1 MKLKLKHIA
10 IFSMLLS
17 ISAAQAA
24 SEKSVYLTLNSPV
37 SEAPSVVE
45 FFSFYCGPCYLFN
58 HNYNVDKAVSKALPK
73 DIKLTKYH
81 VGAMGKLG
89 NELTEAWS
97 IAMALDVEDKMEPLL
112 FDAQMNKKI
121 NNSDDMKV
129 IFKSIGISSDVY
141 DEMKGSEKVK
151 YLTFKQNE
159 AVKSFNVTSTPSF
172 YVSGKYKIENKNIP
186 HTNIEDYASN
196 YAALIKE
203 LLMKG

>member
-24 SEKSVYLTLNSPV
+24 SEKSAYVTLNSPV
-37 SEAPSVVE
+37 AEAPSVVE

-97 IAMALDVEDKMEPLL
+97 IAMVLDVEDKMEPLL

-121 NNSDDMKV
+121 NNSDDIKV

-141 DEMKGSEKVK
+141 DEMKGSKKVK
-151 YLTFKQNE
+151 DLTFKQNE

-172 YVSGKYKIENKNIP
+172 YVSGKYKIENQNVP
-186 HTNIEDYASN
+186 HTNIEDYTSN
-196 YAALIKE
+196 YADLINK